1 VTLTPAKKVL
11 IGVAVAA
18 VLGLVV
24 FFSLR
29 GTDRDKGVEVDVEPA
44 ARREIARIVK
54 ASGVVDP
61 RVKVNI
67 SAHVVG
73 RIERMHVEE
82 GDRIEAGQPVLEL
95 EREAFLAVRDD
106 WRARLAQ
113 ARTAVRQA
121 DVDLA
126 DARLRGRRMAQ
137 LGSEGVISQ
146 ERQDEAELAETS
158 ARLRL
163 DQAREQVRQAQ
174 ANLVKAEDD
183 LRKTTIYS
191 PLSGRVIALNAEEGE
206 VVVSGTMNNPASVI
220 ATIADLSEVL
230 AEVDVDE
237 TEIVYVSVGQEG
249 VLNVD
254 AVGDRIYRGRVVEV
268 GSSGF
273 SRPDQPDV
281 TFFKTKLLFLDP
293 DDQLKPGMS
302 VRAEIVTASHPDALV
317 VPIQAVVEREREEGE
332 RVVGEAAGAAARR
345 DGAAPGDDVPVQVV
359 YLFADGAAE
368 RRPVTTGISD
378 PTHVEILAG
387 VDEGERVVTGPYR
400 TLRDLEDGDDVKLD
414 EKDEKKRDDADDGDE
429 DDEDGDA
436 ADEAA

>member
-1 VTLTPAKKVL
+1 MKKVL
-11 IGVAVAA
+11 IGIGVAI
-18 VLGLVV
+18 VLGAVV

-29 GTDRDKGVEVDVEPA
+29 GTDRDKGAEVDVEPV
-44 ARREIARIVK
+44 ARREISRLVK

-82 GDRIEAGQPVLEL
+82 GDRVEAGEPVLEL

-121 DVDLA
+121 EVDLA

-146 ERQDEAELAETS
+146 ERQEEAELAETS

-163 DQAREQVRQAQ
+163 EQAREQVQQAA
-174 ANLVKAEDD
+174 ANLEKAEDD

-191 PLSGRVIALNAEEGE
+191 PLAGRVIALNAEQGE

-237 TEIVYVSVGQEG
+237 TEIVYVSVGQEA
-249 VLNVD
+249 VLTVD
-254 AVGDRIYRGRVVEV
+254 AVSDRTYRGRVVEV

-273 SRPDQPDV
+273 ARPDQPDV
-281 TFFKTKLLFLDP
+281 TFFKAKLLFLDA
-293 DDQLKPGMS
+293 DEALKPGMS
-302 VRAEIVTASHPDALV
+302 VRAEVVTASHPNALV
-317 VPIQAVVEREREEGE
+317 VPIQAVVERDRDEAEE
-332 RVVGEAAGAAARR
+332 VVGEAAGAAARR
-345 DGAAPGDDVPVQVV
+345 DGAGAGGGDDEVVQVV
-359 YLFADGAAE
+359 YLFAGGEAE

-378 PTHVEILAG
+378 TTHVEILAG
-387 VDEGERVVTGPYR
+387 VAEGDRVVTGPYR
-400 TLRDLEDGDDVKLD
+400 TLRDLEDGDDVKLGED
-414 EKDEKKRDDADDGDE
+414 EKKGEKDEDDGDGDE
-429 DDEDGDA
+429 DEDE
-436 ADEAA
+436 E